1 MASTAVKF
9 NLGRTRTYLFR
20 LPFFTRLTI
29 LIVILLW
36 IASLPLP
43 WLMQWGALIP
53 NAVTIFSG
61 MLVLASFR
69 VDPHA

>member
-1 MASTAVKF
+1 MASTAIKF

-20 LPFFTRLTI
+20 LPFFTRFTI

-36 IASLPLP
+36 ITSLPLP

-53 NAVTIFSG
+53 NDVTIFSG
-61 MLVLASFR
+61 MLVLASTR
-69 VDPHA
+69 VNANA